1 MIAGLFALFAA
12 VTTLPAI
19 LVMWGAYYLAK
30 WGLYAAG
37 AAIVLMIIFEIFLG
51 PFDAPDAPVKENK
64 PKEPTKK
71 KYSKKAINKWI
82 DQQLDAGVA
91 ELLRRNPNLTKK
103 QIDYARAKAREQLI
117 ESLRKNGEDI

>member
-1 MIAGLFALFAA
+1 MFAGLFALFAV
-12 VTTLPAI
+12 VTTLPGI

-37 AAIVLMIIFEIFLG
+37 AAIVLMIIFEVFLG
-51 PFDAPDAPVKENK
+51 PFGASDAPVKEDK

-91 ELLRRNPNLTKK
+91 EVLRRNPNITKK
-103 QIDYARAKAREQLI
+103 QIDYARAKEKERIINE
-117 ESLRKNGEDI
+117 LRKNGVDI